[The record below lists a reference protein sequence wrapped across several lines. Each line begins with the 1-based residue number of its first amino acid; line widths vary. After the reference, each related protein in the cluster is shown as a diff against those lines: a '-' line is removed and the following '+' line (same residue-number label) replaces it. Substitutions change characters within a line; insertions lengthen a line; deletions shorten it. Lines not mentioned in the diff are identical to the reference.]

1 MKLITNYNEITRR
14 ANLYRLSLDTLKNLD
29 DVYTKSI
36 LLEAL
41 GNPISVMPNYPS
53 VADIVPNISSSLN
66 IYFKTAISKI
76 HAFNQFLNQAEIN
89 IKLFND
95 QIQQFYIVNRKN
107 IRETQRLFQLSQI
120 KNRVFNSNSLVKN
133 TFQDALKLHQG
144 FLFDPKTNIALSSKD
159 ICNPS
164 DESLT
169 IQEISNYQIRSKYIY
184 LDYSKTSGE
193 IWGST
198 FDDVYNIYDEA
209 KIFRCILRKPRKDIF
224 FNNEYLSIGANI
236 SLIFDFEL
244 KKYFNSLRIA
254 EASLKKLTIEKDDI
268 EYLNENNEWVPIDF
282 NYDNLKDNYNVFF
295 DTIYTDK
302 IRITFKQ
309 RAFLDIENDINEQS
323 YLKSF
328 NQTLDNV
335 LTETIY
341 YYYDLSI
348 AEISFEYS
356 VYRNKGIYRSNE
368 LLSIYKP
375 MSLRFIAE
383 HLFKDPDVVTELYL
397 RVILYNDKDMVPKI
411 LEGINEELRTTN
423 PVVDEIIPVN
433 SDFEY
438 EDILVPTKIMSG
450 SFESLLTFLPSK
462 VSDMVFQGIDPANVE
477 FKIELLGQSLTLD
490 EITFDSLSSYKTKQI
505 KVIVNETYN
514 FTKKYSVKYRIKD
527 NVRHFLGESC
537 SYFNGQI
544 TFKNEYQES
553 IGFLQPIIMIRSK
566 SKYNDS
572 TSVISSYKLIVQEK
586 EYTNKKNIT
595 FDIFLAE
602 NRGVV

>member
-1 MKLITNYNEITRR
+1 MKLVTNYNEITRR
-14 ANLYRLSLDTLKNLD
+14 ANLYRLSLDTLKGLD
-29 DVYTKSI
+29 DIYTKNI
-36 LLEAL
+36 LLSAL
-41 GNPISVMPNYPS
+41 GSPLEPLPNNPS
-53 VADIVPNISSSLN
+53 VADTAPGIGSNLN
-66 IYFKTAISKI
+66 KYFKTAIGRI
-76 HAFNQFLNQAEIN
+76 HAFNDFLNQAETN

-95 QIQQFYIVNRKN
+95 QIEQFYIVNRKN

-120 KNRVFNSNSLVKN
+120 KNRIFNSNSLVKN

-144 FLFDPKTNIALSSKD
+144 FLFDPKTNSALSSKD

-164 DESLT
+164 AESLT

-198 FDDVYNIYDEA
+198 FDDVYNIYDQG
-209 KIFRCILRKPRKDIF
+209 KIFRCIMRKPRKDIF
-224 FNNEYLSIGANI
+224 FNNEYLSKGANI
-236 SLIFDFEL
+236 CLIFDFEL
-244 KKYFNSLRIA
+244 KKYFNSLKIS

-268 EYLNENNEWVPIDF
+268 EYLNSNGDWQSIDF

-309 RAFLDIENDINEQS
+309 RAFLDIENDIDEQS

-328 NQTLDNV
+328 HQTTEST
-335 LTETIY
+335 LTETTY

-348 AEISFEYS
+348 GEISFEYS
-356 VYRNKGIYRSNE
+356 IYRNKGIYRSNE

-375 MSLRFIAE
+375 MSLRFVVE

-397 RVILYNDKDMVPKI
+397 RVMLYNDKDIVPKI
-411 LEGINEELRTTN
+411 LDGVNEELRTSN
-423 PVVDEIIPVN
+423 PAVDEIIPVN

-438 EDILVPTKIMSG
+438 EDIIIPTRITSD
-450 SFESLLTFLPSK
+450 SFESLLTFMPSK
-462 VSDMVFQGIDPANVE
+462 KS
-477 FKIELLGQSLTLD
+477 
-490 EITFDSLSSYKTKQI
+490 EITFEGITPDKVTFKLNNLEIDIDAINNYKSKQI
-505 KVIVNETYN
+505 KIVVNEPYD
-514 FTKKYSVKYRIKD
+514 FTKKYSIKYRIKD
-527 NVRHFLGESC
+527 NMNHFLGESC
-537 SYFNGQI
+537 RYFNGQI
-544 TFKNEYQES
+544 VFNDKYQES
-553 IGFLQPIIMIRSK
+553 IGFIQPIIIIRSK

-572 TSVISSYKLIVQEK
+572 TNVISSYKLIVQEK